1 MRLRFRAWHYVLS
14 SVVGSFGAA
23 AIAIVAVV
31 VLDKGVTGFF
41 IGLIC
46 GNAIATLYGL
56 YAVRHDL
63 RARYDISELRTM
75 LAYGLPLVP
84 AALALWALALV
95 DRILLRHLD
104 TLDSVGEYAVANRV
118 ANVLLLVVS
127 GFSLAFGPYIF
138 SIYSE
143 DRATERQVR
152 AQTLRYLAIVLC
164 AIGLA
169 LTLFA
174 HALIDVVAPSFDTAY
189 EAVGPLALGAVAVGI
204 SAVAMSGISYVRR
217 TELLAGAAVLAAVV
231 NIGLNFALIPPFG
244 MVGAA
249 FATAAAYLLLAT
261 IQYVLAQRLYPTP
274 YEPAKVLTTLALA
287 SAFGVLG
294 VVPLHP
300 LALEL
305 AVKTL
310 ALAAFLVTLRLSGA
324 IDGQD
329 VLKLRDLAGRIRGV
343 RPVQA

>member
-1 MRLRFRAWHYVLS
+1 
-14 SVVGSFGAA
+14 
-23 AIAIVAVV
+23 
-31 VLDKGVTGFF
+31 
-41 IGLIC
+41 
-46 GNAIATLYGL
+46 
-56 YAVRHDL
+56 
-63 RARYDISELRTM
+63 M